1 MLTPAPVRRFIMS
14 LQKSA
19 LNGLTADHHVAFCFT
34 FLYAFPFLFD
44 YIVSWAPPWYPHTH
58 TPLPLCQL
66 SQSLAILLLQIGVFN
81 SEVVLREFDEMR
93 LVYGHRAPVCLW
105 YAFLI
110 QLFCLQGRPSMVSAS
125 RRVLP
130 LLFVLE
136 GVSHHSFL
144 LDLNGACNT
153 DRGFSGKTQTC

>member
-1 MLTPAPVRRFIMS
+1 M
-14 LQKSA
+14 
-19 LNGLTADHHVAFCFT
+19 
-34 FLYAFPFLFD
+34 
-44 YIVSWAPPWYPHTH
+44 
-58 TPLPLCQL
+58 